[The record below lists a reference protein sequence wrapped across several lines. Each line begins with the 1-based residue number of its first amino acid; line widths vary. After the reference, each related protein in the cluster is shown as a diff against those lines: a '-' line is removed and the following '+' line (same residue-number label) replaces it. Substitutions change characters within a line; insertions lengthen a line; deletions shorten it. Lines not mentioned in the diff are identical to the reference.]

1 MKNGTIIASELN
13 NSFCLDWIFEMNS
26 RRKRKEGPP
35 VAEDLIV
42 SSGKA
47 VSKSTGRKGS
57 QSNSEFT
64 EKRKD
69 SILSPDYDDNV
80 MIHSLC

>member
-1 MKNGTIIASELN
+1 
-13 NSFCLDWIFEMNS
+13 MNS

-35 VAEDLIV
+35 VVEDLIV

-47 VSKSTGRKGS
+47 VSKSTGRN

-69 SILSPDYDDNV
+69 SILNPDYDDNV
-80 MIHSLC
+80 KIHS

>member
-1 MKNGTIIASELN
+1 M
-13 NSFCLDWIFEMNS
+13 DS

-42 SSGKA
+42 SLGKG
-47 VSKSTGRKGS
+47 VSKSTGRKDS
-57 QSNSEFT
+57 RSNSEFT

-69 SILSPDYDDNV
+69 SILNPDYDDNV
-80 MIHSLC
+80 SSHSL

>member
-1 MKNGTIIASELN
+1 
-13 NSFCLDWIFEMNS
+13 MNS

-35 VAEDLIV
+35 VVEDLIV

-57 QSNSEFT
+57 QSNTEFT

-69 SILSPDYDDNV
+69 SILNPDYDDNV
-80 MIHSLC
+80 KIHS